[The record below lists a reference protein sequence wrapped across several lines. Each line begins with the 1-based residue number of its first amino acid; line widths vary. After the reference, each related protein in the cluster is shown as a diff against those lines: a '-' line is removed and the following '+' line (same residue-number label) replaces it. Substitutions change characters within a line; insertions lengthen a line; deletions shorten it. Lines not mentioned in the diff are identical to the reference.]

1 MSQLPKRAALAMIRA
16 YQTGI
21 SPGLGTRCRFEPSC
35 SAYAY
40 ESIERLGVI
49 RGSWAAA
56 RRLLRC
62 RPGAS
67 GGYDPVA
74 DAARD
79 EKSSPA
85 VTTKNGTPRVG

>member
-1 MSQLPKRAALAMIRA
+1 MSQLPKRAALALIRA

-40 ESIERLGVI
+40 ESIERFGVI

-67 GGYDPVA
+67 GGYDPV
-74 DAARD
+74 
-79 EKSSPA
+79 SA
-85 VTTKNGTPRVG
+85 VTRAEGRPAGMTENGTPGAD